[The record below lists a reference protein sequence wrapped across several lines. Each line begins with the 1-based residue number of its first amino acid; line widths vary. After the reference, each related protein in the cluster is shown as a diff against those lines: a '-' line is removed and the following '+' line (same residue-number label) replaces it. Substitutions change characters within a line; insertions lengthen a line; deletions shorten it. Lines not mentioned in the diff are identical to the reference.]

1 MSHQRRVLFFD
12 VSKNSSTHPWRPQRR
27 TRDRSRR
34 VASSTAS
41 ANARRIRSWGVAA
54 STGVLFPLN
63 SRVCESH
70 WHLRDDRIETPIVGG
85 ARHVAIDD
93 LTARIAQPARPS
105 QQLRALACRNGA
117 HVGGCDELGI
127 DEPTCQR
134 VEPIEQLD
142 RLPVVVRGGGVE
154 QVEAGMVADPEELGH
169 VLKANR

>member
-1 MSHQRRVLFFD
+1 MGRRCLDGYVA
-12 VSKNSSTHPWRPQRR
+12 STH
-27 TRDRSRR
+27 
-34 VASSTAS
+34 
-41 ANARRIRSWGVAA
+41 
-54 STGVLFPLN
+54 

-85 ARHVAIDD
+85 ARYVAING

-105 QQLRALACRNGA
+105 QQLRTLAGRNGA
-117 HVGGCDELGI
+117 RVDGCDELGI
-127 DEPTCQR
+127 AEPSCQR

-169 VLKANR
+169 VLNANR